1 MQIKELKRW
10 LVPTLIILVMEIGF
24 STFLTGSFTLAYERK
39 SLLLTAIILTV
50 LILMFTPP
58 GKTY

>member
-1 MQIKELKRW
+1 MQIKEFKKW
-10 LVPTLIILVMEIGF
+10 IVPALIILALEIGF
-24 STFLTGSFTLAYERK
+24 SSFLTGVFTLAYERK

-58 GKTY
+58 RKTY